1 MSNSG
6 LHIGVDGNCWANRRG
21 YGRYTRELL
30 RMLLAMDRRNRYT
43 FFQDA
48 DTAAQCDDLPAAAQQ
63 VVARTQQS
71 AVEAASATGSR
82 SLRDLWAMRNAV
94 AHEAAGLD
102 LFYFPSVYTY
112 FPVPARV
119 PVLVT
124 IHDTIPE
131 RFPHLT
137 FASPRTRLMW
147 TLKTRYAVRQAT
159 TAGRPGAIATV
170 SETAKRAIIAHFR
183 VPAERVVVIP
193 DAAGREFRPLPQ
205 DGASAEVLQRYGIA
219 GSGRF
224 LLYVGGL
231 SPHKNLPAL
240 LEAFAALVADGAW
253 PDVQLVLVGDYTGD
267 SFLSGY
273 DALRRAAAAPALQ
286 GRVRF
291 TGFVPDEDLVHIYNA
306 AAALVL
312 PSFDEGFGLPAVEAM
327 ACGTPVVVSRAGALP
342 EVVGEAGLL
351 FDPAAPRELR
361 ACLDEVLKNEALR
374 LALREKGLRRASEFA
389 WERSAVVALDVF
401 EALLKEGKGDIER
414 RNDRIQAH
422 A

>member
-30 RMLLAMDRRNRYT
+30 TTLLAVDGRNRYT
-43 FFQDA
+43 FFLDA
-48 DTAAQCDDLPAAAQQ
+48 ATAAQCDDLPAAAQQ
-63 VVARTQQS
+63 VVTETRQS

-82 SLRDLWAMRNAV
+82 ALRDLWSMRSAV
-94 AHEAAGLD
+94 AQQAAGLD

-112 FPVPARV
+112 FPVPPRV

-137 FASPRTRLMW
+137 FSSPRTRLMW

-159 TAGRPGAIATV
+159 KAGRPGAIATV
-170 SETAKRAIIAHFR
+170 SETAKRAIVAHFG
-183 VPAERVVVIP
+183 VSPDRVVVIP
-193 DAAGREFRPLPQ
+193 DAAGREFRPLPR
-205 DGASAEVLQRYGIA
+205 DGASTEVLHRYGIA
-219 GSGRF
+219 GEGRF
-224 LLYVGGL
+224 ILYVGGL

-240 LEAFAALVADGAW
+240 LEAFAALVANGAW

-267 SFLSGY
+267 AFLSGY
-273 DALRRAAAAPALQ
+273 DALRRAAAVPALQ

-306 AAALVL
+306 AAALAL

-327 ACGTPVVVSRAGALP
+327 ACGTPVVASRAGALP
-342 EVVGEAGLL
+342 EVVNEAALL
-351 FDPAAPRELR
+351 FEPASPRELQ
-361 ACLDEVLKNEALR
+361 ACLEEVLGNDRVRA
-374 LALREKGLRRASEFA
+374 ALRERGLQRASEFT
-389 WERSAVVALDVF
+389 WERSTTIALNVF
-401 EALLKEGKGDIER
+401 EAFMREGKGDFER
-414 RNDRIQAH
+414 GNDGIRAV

>member
-1 MSNSG
+1 MSGSG

-30 RMLLAMDRRNRYT
+30 TTLLAVDRRNQYS
-43 FFQDA
+43 FFLDA
-48 DTAAQCDDLPAAAQQ
+48 ATAAQCDDLPAAAQQ

-82 SLRDLWAMRNAV
+82 SLRDLWAMRGAV
-94 AHEAAGLD
+94 AQQAAGLD
-102 LFYFPSVYTY
+102 LFYFTSVYTY
-112 FPVPARV
+112 FPVPPRV

-137 FASPRTRLMW
+137 FSSPRTRLMW

-159 TAGRPGAIATV
+159 AAGRPGAIATV
-170 SETAKRAIIAHFR
+170 SETAKRAIVAHFG
-183 VPAERVVVIP
+183 VAADRVVVIP
-193 DAAGREFRPLPQ
+193 DAVGCGFGPLP
-205 DGASAEVLQRYGIA
+205 AEAVSKEVLRQYGIT
-219 GSGRF
+219 GGGRF
-224 LLYVGGL
+224 ILYVGGL

-240 LEAFAALVADGAW
+240 LEAFAALVAEGAW

-306 AAALVL
+306 AVALVL

-327 ACGTPVVVSRAGALP
+327 ACGTPVIASCAGALP
-342 EVVGEAGLL
+342 EVVGEAGLS
-351 FDPAAPRELR
+351 FDPHSPRELR
-361 ACLDEVLKNEALR
+361 ACLEEVLTNDSTR
-374 LALREKGLRRASEFA
+374 LALRERGLRRASEFS
-389 WERSAVVALDVF
+389 WEKSATIALSVF
-401 EALLKEGKGDIER
+401 DALKREGRGGF
-414 RNDRIQAH
+414 
-422 A
+422 

>member
-1 MSNSG
+1 MSDSG

-21 YGRYTRELL
+21 YGRYMRELL
-30 RMLLAMDRRNRYT
+30 RTLLAMDQHNRYS
-43 FFQDA
+43 FYLDA
-48 DTAAQCDDLPAAAQQ
+48 VTAAQCDDLPGTARQ
-63 VVARTQQS
+63 VVARTRQS

-82 SLRDLWAMRNAV
+82 SLRDLWAMRSAV
-94 AHEAAGLD
+94 AQEAAGLD

-137 FASPRTRLMW
+137 FSSPRTRLMW

-159 TAGRPGAIATV
+159 AAGRPGAIATV
-170 SETAKRAIIAHFR
+170 SETAKRAIVAHFG

-193 DAAGREFRPLPQ
+193 DAAGREFRPLLH
-205 DGASAEVLQRYGIA
+205 DSTSAEVLQRYDITGA
-219 GSGRF
+219 GRF
-224 LLYVGGL
+224 ILYVGGL

-240 LEAFAALVADGAW
+240 LEAFVALVADGAW

-273 DALRRAAAAPALQ
+273 DALRQAAAAPALQ

-291 TGFVPDEDLVHIYNA
+291 TGFVPDEHLVHIYNA

-361 ACLDEVLKNEALR
+361 ACLDEVLTNDVLR
-374 LALREKGLRRASEFA
+374 MALRERGLRRASEFS
-389 WERSAVVALDVF
+389 WERSTAIALDVF
-401 EALLKEGKGDIER
+401 EALVKEGRGDIER

>member
-1 MSNSG
+1 MTDFSRTAQPERERG

-30 RMLLAMDRRNRYT
+30 HTLLAVDGRNRYS
-43 FFQDA
+43 FFLDA
-48 DTAAQCDDLPAAAQQ
+48 ATAAQCDDLPAAAQQ
-63 VVARTQQS
+63 VVARTRQS

-82 SLRDLWAMRNAV
+82 SLRDLWAMRRAV
-94 AHEAAGLD
+94 AQQAAGLD

-112 FPVPARV
+112 FPVPPRV

-137 FASPRTRLMW
+137 FSSPRTRLMW

-159 TAGRPGAIATV
+159 ARDRAGAIATV

-183 VPAERVVVIP
+183 VAADRVVVIP
-193 DAAGREFRPLPQ
+193 DAAGRAFRLLPT
-205 DGASAEVLQRYGIA
+205 GAAAREALQRYGITGDA
-219 GSGRF
+219 RF
-224 LLYVGGL
+224 ILYVGGL
-231 SPHKNLPAL
+231 SPHKNLPTL
-240 LEAFAALVADGAW
+240 LEAFAALVAGGAW
-253 PDVQLVLVGDYTGD
+253 PNVQLVLVGDYTGD

-291 TGFVPDEDLVHIYNA
+291 TGFGPDEDLVHIYNA
-306 AAALVL
+306 AVALVL

-327 ACGTPVVVSRAGALP
+327 ACGTPVIASCAGALP
-342 EVVGEAGLL
+342 EVVGEAGLS
-351 FDPAAPRELR
+351 FDPHSPRELR
-361 ACLDEVLKNEALR
+361 ACLEEVLRNDSTR
-374 LALREKGLRRASEFA
+374 LALRERGLRRASEFS
-389 WERSAVVALDVF
+389 WEKSATIALSVF
-401 EALLKEGKGDIER
+401 DALKREGRGGF
-414 RNDRIQAH
+414 
-422 A
+422 